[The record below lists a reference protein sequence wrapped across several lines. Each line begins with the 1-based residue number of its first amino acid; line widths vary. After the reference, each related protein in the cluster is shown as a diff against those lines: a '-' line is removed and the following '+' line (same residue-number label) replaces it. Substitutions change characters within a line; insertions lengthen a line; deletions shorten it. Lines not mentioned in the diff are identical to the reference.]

1 MQSGLRRLLVAIS
14 ESIQSLRLRM
24 HESNTYCKLEKACYQ
39 NLRLGMQFHRIKSI
53 VKPCFPGGH
62 SLIRPIRVC
71 AAGKGMVFK
80 VLSLKLGIQFHQCLE
95 QGVFLDWR
103 PFKECEICNTNIFS

>member
-1 MQSGLRRLLVAIS
+1 MQSGLRRLIVAIS

-53 VKPCFPGGH
+53 VKPCFPGEALPY
-62 SLIRPIRVC
+62 S
-71 AAGKGMVFK
+71 AYTGMCRWKRYGFQ
-80 VLSLKLGIQFHQCLE
+80 GLE
-95 QGVFLDWR
+95 
-103 PFKECEICNTNIFS
+103 S